1 MSEYNVDDAFCTSPE
16 YFKAIATTHRFIRDI
31 LSTNDE
37 NYNNHTS
44 KKAMIALL
52 NKYKEA
58 NERVHLYSII
68 RLTVVAALNLDIVKN
83 NGKEMILVY
92 KLYRFLLENLI
103 SDKNMIDYVY
113 NIYNINLLPTEQS
126 TSSIEQY

>member
-1 MSEYNVDDAFCTSPE
+1 MSEYNVDDAFCTTPE

-68 RLTVVAALNLDIVKN
+68 RLTVVAALNLDIVNN
-83 NGKEMILVY
+83 NGKEMNLVD